1 METIEKIRK
10 ENFNYLARD
19 KKCNSLDLELY
30 SFYDYV
36 ESKEGETEQE
46 KILLQFLEKE
56 INQLRY
62 TIECYKNELANIHYE
77 KIDELKK
84 ED

>member
-1 METIEKIRK
+1 METIDKIRK
-10 ENFNYLARD
+10 ENKNYLGRD

-30 SFYDYV
+30 YFYDYV
-36 ESKEGETEQE
+36 ESREGATEHEQE
-46 KILLQFLEKE
+46 LLRFLEKE

-62 TIECYKNELANIHYE
+62 TIECYKNEIAEQHYNNIE
-77 KIDELKK
+77 QLKK